1 MKESMSQSETLFVF
15 VDFKPNSQS
24 PAQLRIGRCSYGLA
38 SACRC
43 SRHVQSEESRQGGAD
58 RRPEV
63 RHSITTGADI
73 DPDTRPRLCSLGRVF
88 DEIRDQSA
96 PPQRPGRPV
105 FRPIGA
111 PSVLAEIVGHFQA
124 RDAKPSVQRVLL
136 VYSALS
142 PPSLDPEPRTR
153 EPALA
158 GEAPAYNVWR
168 R

>member
-1 MKESMSQSETLFVF
+1 M
-15 VDFKPNSQS
+15 
-24 PAQLRIGRCSYGLA
+24 
-38 SACRC
+38 
-43 SRHVQSEESRQGGAD
+43 
-58 RRPEV
+58 

-88 DEIRDQSA
+88 NEIRDQSA

-111 PSVLAEIVGHFQA
+111 PSILAEIVGHFQA

-142 PPSLDPEPRTR
+142 PPSLDPEPNPGTGTGKKGSGM
-153 EPALA
+153 PT
-158 GEAPAYNVWR
+158 APTCTASP
-168 R
+168 